1 MSAHAIDAGAQDVVA
16 RAEAWLRA
24 QGWAPFDF
32 QRAAWRAIAAG
43 QSGLLHASTGA
54 GKTYAVWLGLLARH
68 GAAPPPV
75 ASGPRLLWITPLRA
89 LAADTAQALQAPL
102 AMLAPGWRL
111 AVRTGD
117 TPTAERAR
125 QQRRSPE
132 ALVTTPES
140 LSLLLAHADAR
151 QRLAGVQAV
160 VVDEWHE
167 LLGGK
172 RGVQVQLALARLR
185 RWQPALQVWGL
196 SATLANL
203 EEALAALVGQ
213 AQAASAA
220 LLRAAL
226 PKTLVVDALLPP
238 AVERFAWAGR
248 LGAAM
253 APLVAAELDGCGS
266 ALVFTNTRAQT
277 EWWYQALLE
286 LRPHW
291 AGSLALHHGSLD
303 AGVRRWVEEGLKRG
317 AVRVV
322 VCTSSL
328 DLGVDFAPVQ
338 RVLQIGSPKGVA
350 RLLQRAGRSGHA
362 PGRPSRLT
370 LVPTH
375 GLELV
380 EAAAA
385 RHAAAAGQVEPRR
398 PPQAPLDVLVQHL
411 VTVAL
416 GGGFEPDDLLAEVR
430 STHAYAA
437 LSDDDW
443 RWCLDFVRRGG
454 PSLQAYPQYRRVE
467 PDAHGVWRVPDAR
480 LARRHRLSIGTIVGD
495 AQLEVRFLNG
505 RRLGHVEEG
514 FVARLRPGDVF
525 TLAGRTLELVR
536 LRDLVAWVRPAAA
549 SRAAIPRWQGGRLP
563 LSTLLADAV
572 LERLHACAQG
582 RADDDPEL
590 RAAQPLLALQ
600 ARWSALPQPG
610 RLVAEA
616 LRDRDGHHL
625 FLYPLAG
632 RDVHLALGGWL
643 AWQLTQRQPCTV
655 ALAVNDWGLEL
666 LVSQP
671 VDWAAWL
678 PPALEPP
685 PPAALAAQ
693 LLASLNAAELA
704 QRRFRE
710 IARVAGLLEPDA
722 PGQRRRAR
730 DLQVSASLLWQVFT
744 RHDPDNRL
752 LRQARDEVLAQELA
766 LDALH
771 ACLQR
776 LRGWRLQLRPIAR
789 PTPLAFPLVVERLR
803 ERLSSET
810 LAARL
815 QRLVAQLERAADA
828 EARPRRRARSGAPEG
843 RGG

>member
-1 MSAHAIDAGAQDVVA
+1 MSGAIDGNAVEHAVA

-24 QGWAPFDF
+24 QGWVPFDF

-54 GKTYAVWLGLLARH
+54 GKTLAVWLGLLARH
-68 GAAPPPV
+68 GGAPPSG
-75 ASGPRLLWITPLRA
+75 SGPRLLWVTPLRA

-102 AMLAPGWRL
+102 AALAPGWRL
-111 AVRTGD
+111 ALRTGD
-117 TPTAERAR
+117 TPSAERAR
-125 QQRRSPE
+125 QQRHWPE

-140 LSLLLAHADAR
+140 LSLLLARADAP

-167 LLGGK
+167 LLGSK

-185 RWQPALQVWGL
+185 RWQPGLQIWGL
-196 SATLANL
+196 SATLGNL
-203 EEALAALVGQ
+203 EEARAALVGP
-213 AQAASAA
+213 AQAPAAA
-220 LLRAAL
+220 LLRAEL
-226 PKTLVVDALLPP
+226 PKTLIVDALLPP
-238 AVERFAWAGR
+238 TAHRLAWAGH

-291 AGSLALHHGSLD
+291 AGTLALHHGSLD
-303 AGVRRWVEEGLKRG
+303 AGLRRWVEEGLKSG
-317 AVRVV
+317 ALRVV

-328 DLGVDFAPVQ
+328 DLGVDFAPVE

-385 RHAAAAGQVEPRR
+385 RHAVAAGQVEPRR

-416 GGGFEPDDLLAEVR
+416 GGGFVPDDLLAEVR

-437 LSDDDW
+437 LADDDW
-443 RWCLDFVRRGG
+443 RWCLDFVRHGG
-454 PSLQAYPQYRRVE
+454 PSLQAYPQFRRVE

-480 LARRHRLSIGTIVGD
+480 LARRHRLSIGTIVAD
-495 AQLEVRFLNG
+495 AQLEVRWCNG
-505 RRLGHVEEG
+505 RRLGQVEEG
-514 FVARLRPGDVF
+514 FIARLRPGEAF
-525 TLAGRTLELVR
+525 TLAGRVLELVR
-536 LRDLVAWVRPAAA
+536 LRDAVAWVRPAAA
-549 SRAAIPRWQGGRLP
+549 ARAAIPHWQGGRLP

-572 LERLHACAQG
+572 LQRLHAYAQG
-582 RADDDPEL
+582 HAADDPEL

-610 RLVAEA
+610 VLLAES

-643 AWQLTQRQPCTV
+643 AWQITQRQPCTV

-666 LVSQP
+666 LASQP
-671 VDWAAWL
+671 IDWAAWL
-678 PPALEPP
+678 PQALQPPQPAV
-685 PPAALAAQ
+685 LAAQ

-710 IARVAGLLEPDA
+710 IARVAGLLQPDA
-722 PGQRRRAR
+722 PGLRRRAR
-730 DLQVSASLLWQVFT
+730 DLQVSASLLWQVFE
-744 RHDPDNRL
+744 RHDPHNRL
-752 LRQARDEVLAQELA
+752 LQQARAEVLAHELA
-766 LDALH
+766 FEPLH

-776 LRGWRLQLRPIAR
+776 LRGWRLQLQPIAR
-789 PTPLAFPLVVERLR
+789 PTPLAFPLMVERLR

-815 QRLVAQLERAADA
+815 ERLVAQLERAA
-828 EARPRRRARSGAPEG
+828 EAQTRPRRRARAALPPESDDG
-843 RGG
+843 